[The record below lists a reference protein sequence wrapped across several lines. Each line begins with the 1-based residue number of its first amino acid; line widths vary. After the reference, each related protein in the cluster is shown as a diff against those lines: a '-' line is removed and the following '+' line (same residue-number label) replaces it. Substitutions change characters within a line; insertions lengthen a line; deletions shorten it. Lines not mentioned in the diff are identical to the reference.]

1 MNLFKKYVK
10 LMNSDQKFRFF
21 LIIGLL
27 LFSGV
32 LELFG
37 LSLIIPIIT
46 LILDPDSFINFIN
59 EIDFL
64 SFLKKFTKENLVV
77 LLMGFSVF
85 FYIVKNFYI
94 FFVNWI
100 NAKFLVNFSTSIT
113 SSIFHN
119 YLKKNY
125 TYFTKKNISFFLK
138 TLDGDAVIIN
148 NNLNLMGKVIV
159 ETFTIV
165 LICSF
170 LLFIQPVVML
180 STVVFFI
187 FGSGIFLYIIKK
199 KTKIWAKDR
208 DEMAK
213 AKIQSIKQTFESIKD
228 LKLLNVENIFAKKFN
243 DQNSIFYKA
252 NLKQSL
258 MLIVPRLWIEIIT
271 VLATIIL
278 VGVIIYFSK
287 KIAPLEIIPLLG
299 LYVGASFKM
308 IPSFNSII
316 TGTQSLRFSKPILDE
331 YYKILFED
339 KTEEEKI
346 QNFENIIFKKRIIL
360 KNVSFGYENNKL
372 LLENVSL
379 EINLGDKIGIF
390 AKSGSGKSTVLDII
404 TGILKP
410 CSGNIYVDESNIHDG
425 LRSWRNILL
434 YLSQKTVFLN
444 DTIKTNILLGS
455 TKFDENLFV
464 QAIKNAQ
471 LEDFING
478 LPKKENTFIGENAV
492 LLSGG
497 ERQRLA
503 LARLFYLERD
513 FIILDESTSAI
524 DKRTEEKILR
534 NIFNVFSKKTIIIA
548 SHDTRVLKHCNKVY
562 SIKDKNI
569 LLNNSN

>member
-1 MNLFKKYVK
+1 MNLFKKYLK

-21 LIIGLL
+21 LIISLL

-46 LILDPDSFINFIN
+46 LILDPDSFVNFIN
-59 EIDFL
+59 EINFL
-64 SFLKKFTKENLVV
+64 FFLKKYTEENLVI

-94 FFVNWI
+94 FFVNWL
-100 NAKFLVNFSTSIT
+100 NAKFLVDFSTSIT
-113 SSIFHN
+113 SSIFQN

-125 TYFTKKNISFFLK
+125 LYFTKKNMSFFLK

-148 NNLNLMGKVIV
+148 NNLNFLGKIIV
-159 ETFTIV
+159 DTFTII

-180 STVVFFI
+180 STVFFFI

-258 MLIVPRLWIEIIT
+258 MLIVPRLWIEAIT
-271 VLATIIL
+271 VFATIIL
-278 VGVIIYFSK
+278 VGVIIFFSK

-316 TGTQSLRFSKPILDE
+316 TGAQSLRFSKPILDE
-331 YYKILFED
+331 YIKILFED
-339 KTEEEKI
+339 NAEDEKI
-346 QNFENIIFKKRIIL
+346 QNLENIIFKKSIIL
-360 KNVSFGYENNKL
+360 KNVSFSYENNKL
-372 LLENVSL
+372 LVEKVTL

-410 CSGNIYVDESNIHDG
+410 CSGNIYVDGRDIHTG

-444 DTIKTNILLGS
+444 DTIKANILLGS
-455 TKFDENLFV
+455 VKFDENLFV

-513 FIILDESTSAI
+513 FVILDESTSAI
-524 DKRTEEKILR
+524 DKRSEEKILR
-534 NIFNVFSKKTIIIA
+534 NIFNVFSKKTIIIV
-548 SHDTRVLKHCNKVY
+548 SHDKRVLRYCDKVY

>member
-1 MNLFKKYVK
+1 MNLFKKYLK

-59 EIDFL
+59 ENDFL
-64 SFLKKFTKENLVV
+64 SFLKKFTKENLVI
-77 LLMGFSVF
+77 LLMGFSVV

-100 NAKFLVNFSTSIT
+100 NSKFLVNFSSSIT
-113 SSIFHN
+113 SSIFQN

-148 NNLNLMGKVIV
+148 NNLNLIGKVIV
-159 ETFTIV
+159 ETFTII

-199 KTKIWAKDR
+199 KTKIWAKER

-228 LKLLNVENIFAKKFN
+228 LKLLNIENIFAKKFN

-271 VLATIIL
+271 VFATIIL
-278 VGVIIYFSK
+278 VAVIIYFSK
-287 KIAPLEIIPLLG
+287 KITPLEIIPLLG

-308 IPSFNSII
+308 IPSFNLII
-316 TGTQSLRFSKPILDE
+316 TGNQVLRFTKPILDE

-339 KTEEEKI
+339 KAEEEKI
-346 QNFENIIFKKRIIL
+346 QNFENIILKKSIIL
-360 KNVSFGYENNKL
+360 KDVSFGYENNKL
-372 LLENVSL
+372 LLENINL

-390 AKSGSGKSTVLDII
+390 AKSGSGKSTFLDII

-410 CSGNIYVDESNIHDG
+410 SSGNIYVDGRDIHSG
-425 LRSWRNILL
+425 LRSWRNVLL
-434 YLSQKTVFLN
+434 YLSQKTIFLN

-455 TKFDENLFV
+455 KKLDENLFV
-464 QAIKNAQ
+464 QAIKSSQ

-478 LPKKENTFIGENAV
+478 LPKKENTFIGENAA

-534 NIFNVFSKKTIIIA
+534 NIFNVFSKKTIIIV
-548 SHDTRVLKHCNKVY
+548 SHDIRVLKYCNKIY